1 MGGGLA
7 AAAQVGHSEHSNSKC
22 YEQAL
27 RRPRRSAILVSI
39 AVVSMRLSMPSCS
52 NKVITLT

>member
-1 MGGGLA
+1 
-7 AAAQVGHSEHSNSKC
+7 
-22 YEQAL
+22 
-27 RRPRRSAILVSI
+27 LVSI